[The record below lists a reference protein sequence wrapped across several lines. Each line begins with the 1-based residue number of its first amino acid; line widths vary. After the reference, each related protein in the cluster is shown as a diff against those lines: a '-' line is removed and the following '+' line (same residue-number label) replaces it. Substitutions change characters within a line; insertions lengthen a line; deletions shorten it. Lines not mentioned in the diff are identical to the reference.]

1 VDIFSHSTK
10 ATKQTLTCNQPFSPL
25 NINIISVWLEHIFD
39 NDYMF
44 ILILNLFFM
53 GYYILMCLSTVTLLV
68 GPNLLQTISSNM
80 IVCQTLGLDM
90 LAPAYHTLETIINF

>member
-1 VDIFSHSTK
+1 
-10 ATKQTLTCNQPFSPL
+10 
-25 NINIISVWLEHIFD
+25 
-39 NDYMF
+39 
-44 ILILNLFFM
+44 M